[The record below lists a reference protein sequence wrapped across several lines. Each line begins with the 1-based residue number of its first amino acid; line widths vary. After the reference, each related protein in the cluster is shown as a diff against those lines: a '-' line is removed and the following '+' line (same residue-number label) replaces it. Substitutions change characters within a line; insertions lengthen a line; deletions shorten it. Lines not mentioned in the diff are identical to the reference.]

1 MTEALTALHGAR
13 IAHHIF
19 LVRGRRVL
27 VASDLARLYGVST
40 SNLNKA
46 VKRNIERFPA
56 DFMFQL
62 TPNEARALT
71 FQIGMS
77 KPRGRGGRRVPPYA
91 FTEHGVAM
99 LSSVLHSRRAIRV
112 NIAIMRAFARIR
124 AILESRQELAQKL
137 SELERRINTHDS
149 TIQHILS
156 AIRSLID
163 PPAERNRERIG
174 FRVRRESG
182 ITRPVQELAGSKAR
196 SPGRRKTA

>member
-1 MTEALTALHGAR
+1 MTEALSAFQGAR

-27 VASDLARLYGVST
+27 IASDLARLYGVST

-156 AIRSLID
+156 AIRSLVD
-163 PPAERNRERIG
+163 PPVERNRERIG

-182 ITRPVQELAGSKAR
+182 LARPTKESKVLNR
-196 SPGRRKTA
+196 QMTKRRETA